1 MAHILLVDDNQE
13 LAENIAELLQDAGHT
28 SKVFIHPLEALTCF
42 EPEQYHVA
50 ILDCKMPEIDGV
62 ELYRRLRVQDPGLP
76 ALLITAY
83 DGKECLLQATAEG
96 IKAVVSKPIDLYTFI
111 DTISKYLRAS

>member
-1 MAHILLVDDNQE
+1 VAHILLVDDNRE

-28 SKVFIHPLEALTCF
+28 SVIFIHPIEALACF
-42 EPEQYHVA
+42 APLQYQVA

-62 ELYRRLRVQDPGLP
+62 ELYRRLRKRDPDLP

-83 DGKECLLQATAEG
+83 DGKDCLLEAASEG
-96 IKAVVSKPIDLYTFI
+96 IKAVISKPIDLRTFI
-111 DTISKYLRAS
+111 DTISKFLRAA